1 MSQHRRTAL
10 DLLPR
15 LEEVARAITWA
26 NQELPTWVDPVRLDV
41 GLTEALTNAIVHG
54 ALEVS
59 SSLRHQGVE
68 TYLGE
73 VERRSLTPEAASRA
87 LRLTIEQDENQVDI
101 SLSWLGAP
109 CPASLRGR
117 SGPVD
122 PMAGSGLGTTLIY
135 ASFDEVIWGADGYS
149 LLLRLYENSHV
160 APNSI

>member
-1 MSQHRRTAL
+1 MTGRRRAAL
-10 DLLPR
+10 ELAPR
-15 LEEVARAITWA
+15 LDEVARAVTWA
-26 NQELPTWVDPVRLDV
+26 SQELPHWVDPVRLDV

-59 SSLRHQGVE
+59 SSLRHHGVE

-73 VERRSLTPEAASRA
+73 VERRSLAPEASSKS
-87 LRLTIEQDENQVDI
+87 LLLTVEHDGKQVEI
-101 SLSWLGAP
+101 ALSWLGAP
-109 CPASLRGR
+109 CPASLRGK

-149 LLLRLYENSHV
+149 LLLRMYESSN
-160 APNSI
+160 AAQIAL

>member
-1 MSQHRRTAL
+1 MNSRRRLAL
-10 DLLPR
+10 ELAPR
-15 LEEVARAITWA
+15 LEEIGRAITWA
-26 NQELPTWVDPVRLDV
+26 NQELPRWVDPVRLDV

-73 VERRSLTPEAASRA
+73 VERRSLTPEAASKV
-87 LRLTIEQDENQVDI
+87 LRLTIEHDASHVDI

-109 CPASLRGR
+109 CPASLRGK

-149 LLLRLYENSHV
+149 LLLRLYEHTNGTAH
-160 APNSI
+160 AP

>member
-1 MSQHRRTAL
+1 MTAPRHL
-10 DLLPR
+10 TLELAPR
-15 LEEVARAITWA
+15 LDEIGRAITWA
-26 NQELPTWVDPVRLDV
+26 NQELPKWVDPVRLDV

-73 VERRSLTPEAASRA
+73 VERRSTAPEAASKT
-87 LRLTIEQDENQVDI
+87 LRLSIDHDSHCVDI
-101 SLSWLGAP
+101 QLSWLGAP
-109 CPASLRGR
+109 CPASLRGK

-135 ASFDEVIWGADGYS
+135 ASFDEVLWGADGYS
-149 LLLRLYENSHV
+149 LSLRLYEHTSGPVH
-160 APNSI
+160 AL